1 MYYPAYTAC
10 VGQVCIKWES
20 KFLANEDVFV
30 LIMYCGHFQISTVFS
45 TDLSDVPGDYKS
57 LTKHFEILLSK
68 ATKDSPLFLFLDGVD
83 QLSPDDGAL
92 GMSWLPLSLPPNVK
106 VVLSTSSEVQYRCYP
121 MLQSLMSD
129 RQHNFV
135 MVCVITR

>member
-1 MYYPAYTAC
+1 MC
-10 VGQVCIKWES
+10 
-20 KFLANEDVFV
+20 
-30 LIMYCGHFQISTVFS
+30 CGHFQISTVFS
-45 TDLSDVPGDYKS
+45 IDLSDVPGDYKS

-121 MLQSLMSD
+121 VLQSLMSD

-135 MVCVITR
+135 MVCDKEMK